1 MWEDDLNNYSRV
13 LWLIGDE
20 AILWVVID
28 EFKKTFG
35 DVDFTVL
42 SSNPWRTKKDSWRE
56 SNEEAHH
63 ISQLPETFFSLDL
76 TCLSSLVRFMLPSFL
91 GYAVV
96 ADKIYSGF
104 SCLGCYNNR

>member
-1 MWEDDLNNYSRV
+1 MYYDIKTTTRR

-35 DVDFTVL
+35 NVDFTVL

-63 ISQLPETFFSLDL
+63 ISQLPKTFFLRSHV
-76 TCLSSLVRFMLPSFL
+76 LVFARQV
-91 GYAVV
+91 YVT
-96 ADKIYSGF
+96 
-104 SCLGCYNNR
+104 